1 MATKATATKK
11 KTASKNNG
19 VFEEIARLVEAT
31 KAGQL
36 QTRANVD
43 QFDGQDRVMLQ
54 GVNDLIDA
62 FVRPINVT
70 SEYVDR
76 ISKGDMPPQIAD
88 AYSGDFNKIK
98 NNLNAL
104 IATLNNRSQDVGT
117 LIQCATQGELDYRA
131 DTSKYTGFHKTALD
145 EVNGVIEALVKP
157 LKVTALYVEQISKGA
172 IPAKITDNYSGDFNE
187 IKNNLNNCIDVM
199 SGLLTETDTLIKAT
213 QDGKLQ
219 TRGNASAFAGDWG
232 KLVGGVNN
240 LIEAFVRPINV
251 TAEYVDQISKG
262 NIPAKITDEYKG
274 DFNEIKGN
282 LNNCIDVMNGLLS
295 ETDMLIKATQDGK
308 LQTRSDADAFP
319 GGWGKLVGGVN
330 NLIEAFVRPIN
341 VTAEYVDQIS
351 KGNIPAKITDTYNGD
366 FNEIKKNLNNCI
378 DVMNG
383 LLTETDTLIKATQD
397 GKLQT
402 RGNADAF
409 PGGWGKLVGGVNNL
423 VEAFV
428 RPINVTAEYVDQI
441 SKGNIPAKITDTYNG
456 DFNEIKKNLNNCI
469 DVMNGLLS
477 ETDTLIK
484 ATQDGKLQ
492 TRGNAAAFAGGWGK
506 LVGGVNN
513 LIEAFVGPINVTA
526 EYVDQISKGNI
537 PAKITDTYH
546 GDFNEIKNNLNACI
560 DVMNSLLSE
569 TDTLIKATQDGKL
582 QTRGNADAF
591 PGGWGKLVGGVNNLV
606 EAFVR
611 PINVTAEYVD
621 QISKGNIPAKITDTY
636 HGDFNEIKNNL
647 NACIDVMN
655 SLLSE
660 TDTLI
665 KATQD
670 GKLQTR
676 GNADAFPGGW
686 GKLVGG
692 VNNLVEAFVRPINVT
707 AEYVDQ
713 ISKGNIPAKIT
724 DTYNGDFNE
733 IKKNLNACID
743 VMNGLLSE
751 TDTLIKATQDGKL
764 QTRGNAAA
772 FAGGWGK
779 LVGGVNNL
787 IEAFVRPINVTAEY
801 VDQISKGNI
810 PAKITDTY
818 NGDFNEIKG
827 NLNNC
832 IDVMNGLLSETDTL
846 IKATQDGKLQT
857 RGNADAFPGGW
868 GKLVGG
874 VNNLVEAF
882 VRPINV
888 TAEYVDQISKG
899 NIPAKIT
906 DTYNGDFNEIKKNL
920 NACIDVMNGL
930 LSETDTLIKATQD
943 GKLQTRGNAAAF
955 AGGWGKLVGGV
966 NDLIEAFVKPINE
979 TARIMTAMASKD
991 LTVRVTDEYKGE
1003 FGDLKNNLNK
1013 TAVALDEALTQVAV
1027 VVEQVAGASGQISA
1041 GSQTLAQGSSE
1052 QASSLEEITSTME
1065 EMASQTKQ
1073 NAGSANEAKNLAE
1086 TTKASAEKGGQAMA
1100 KMSQAI
1106 DDIKQSS
1113 DKTAKIVKTID
1124 EIAFQTNLLALNAA
1138 VEAARAGEAGK
1149 GFAVVAEEVR
1159 NLAQRS
1165 AEAAKNTASMIEE
1178 SVKNADNG
1186 VQISKEVGQ
1195 SLTEIREASRKV
1207 NDLVAEIAAASKEQ
1221 TQGIEQVNESLGQ
1234 MNSLTQSSAANAE
1247 ESASASEQLSAQAEE
1262 LNNMTA
1268 LFHLSQTTSGG
1279 TTRAAAKQ
1287 PHLNHDAGKPT
1298 GTAKRPVARKP
1309 NLEAKMPGGVANS
1322 ARARVAGKVNPQE
1335 VIPMEN
1341 EQELAKF

>member
-1 MATKATATKK
+1 MAAKVTAMKK
-11 KTASKNNG
+11 KTNASKSKNNG

-54 GVNDLIDA
+54 GVNELVDA

-70 SEYVDR
+70 AEYVDR
-76 ISKGDMPPQIAD
+76 ISKGDMPPQITD
-88 AYSGDFNKIK
+88 AYNGDFNEIK

-104 IATLNNRSQDVGT
+104 IATLNSRGGDVAT
-117 LIQCATQGELDYRA
+117 LIQCANQGKLDYRA
-131 DTSKYTGFHKTALD
+131 DTSKYSGFHKAALD
-145 EVNGVIEALVKP
+145 EVNDVIETLVRP
-157 LKVTALYVEQISKGA
+157 LKVTARYVEQISKGD
-172 IPAKITDNYSGDFNE
+172 IPAKITDEYKGDFNK
-187 IKNNLNNCIDVM
+187 IKDNLNNCIDVM
-199 SGLLTETDTLIKAT
+199 NGLLTETGTLIKAT

-219 TRGNASAFAGDWG
+219 TRGNA
-232 KLVGGVNN
+232 
-240 LIEAFVRPINV
+240 E
-251 TAEYVDQISKG
+251 
-262 NIPAKITDEYKG
+262 
-274 DFNEIKGN
+274 
-282 LNNCIDVMNGLLS
+282 
-295 ETDMLIKATQDGK
+295 
-308 LQTRSDADAFP
+308 AFP

-366 FNEIKKNLNNCI
+366 FNEIKNNLNNCI

-383 LLTETDTLIKATQD
+383 LLTETDALIKATQE

-456 DFNEIKKNLNNCI
+456 DFNEIKNNLNACI
-469 DVMNGLLS
+469 DVMNGLLT
-477 ETDTLIK
+477 ETDGLIKATQDGKLQTRGNADAFAGGWGKLVGGVNNLIEAFVRPINVTAEYVDQISKGNIPAKITDTYNGDFNEIKNNLNACIDVMNGLLTETDGLIK

-513 LIEAFVGPINVTA
+513 LIEAFVQPINVTA

-537 PAKITDTYH
+537 PAKITDNYN
-546 GDFNEIKNNLNACI
+546 GDFNKIKGNLNACI
-560 DVMNSLLSE
+560 DVMNGLLTE
-569 TDTLIKATQDGKL
+569 TDTLIKATQ
-582 QTRGNADAF
+582 
-591 PGGWGKLVGGVNNLV
+591 
-606 EAFVR
+606 E
-611 PINVTAEYVD
+611 
-621 QISKGNIPAKITDTY
+621 
-636 HGDFNEIKNNL
+636 
-647 NACIDVMN
+647 
-655 SLLSE
+655 
-660 TDTLI
+660 
-665 KATQD
+665 

-743 VMNGLLSE
+743 VMNGLLAE
-751 TDTLIKATQDGKL
+751 TDG
-764 QTRGNAAA
+764 
-772 FAGGWGK
+772 
-779 LVGGVNNL
+779 
-787 IEAFVRPINVTAEY
+787 
-801 VDQISKGNI
+801 
-810 PAKITDTY
+810 
-818 NGDFNEIKG
+818 
-827 NLNNC
+827 
-832 IDVMNGLLSETDTL
+832 L

-857 RGNADAFPGGW
+857 RGNADAF
-868 GKLVGG
+868 
-874 VNNLVEAF
+874 
-882 VRPINV
+882 
-888 TAEYVDQISKG
+888 
-899 NIPAKIT
+899 
-906 DTYNGDFNEIKKNL
+906 
-920 NACIDVMNGL
+920 
-930 LSETDTLIKATQD
+930 
-943 GKLQTRGNAAAF
+943 
-955 AGGWGKLVGGV
+955 AGGWGKLVGGI
-966 NDLIEAFVKPINE
+966 NNLIEAFVKPINE
-979 TARIMTAMASKD
+979 TARIMTAMANKD

-1013 TAVALDEALTQVAV
+1013 TSEALDEALTQVSMAV
-1027 VVEQVAGASGQISA
+1027 GQVAGASGQISA
-1041 GSQTLAQGSSE
+1041 GSQTLAQGASE

-1073 NAGSANEAKNLAE
+1073 NAASANEAKNLAAA
-1086 TTKASAEKGGQAMA
+1086 TKSGAEKGGQAMV

-1178 SVKNADNG
+1178 SVKNAGNG

-1195 SLTEIREASRKV
+1195 SLTEIGEAARKV

-1221 TQGIEQVNESLGQ
+1221 TQGIEQVNQSLGQ
-1234 MNSLTQSSAANAE
+1234 MSSLTQSSAANAE
-1247 ESASASEQLSAQAEE
+1247 ESASAAEELNAQAEE
-1262 LNNMTA
+1262 LSNMTSQ
-1268 LFHLSQTTSGG
+1268 FSLSNVAAGNTA
-1279 TTRAAAKQ
+1279 RAAKKNELSFA
-1287 PHLNHDAGKPT
+1287 HDAGKPNST
-1298 GTAKRPVARKP
+1298 ARKP
-1309 NLEAKMPGGVANS
+1309 VVRKPSIETKMPGGVAS
-1322 ARARVAGKVNPQE
+1322 PARARATTGKVNPQD
-1335 VIPMEN
+1335 VIPLDSDEA
-1341 EQELAKF
+1341 LTKF